1 MPGIGQNLQSG
12 LRLNSILNME
22 LAYILIGGGV
32 ALLLWVLFTYNGL
45 VSLRNRVREAWSQI
59 DVQLKRRSS
68 LIPNLVET
76 VKGYAKHEKQVFE
89 EVTRARSALV
99 GAKSPHEAAAAN
111 DMLSGALKSLFAIAE
126 AYPNLR
132 ASENFKQ
139 LQEEISD
146 TETKV
151 AASRQFYNTNVLDL
165 NNSLEQVPSAWI
177 GKIFDFQKEDFF
189 RATEEEKKD
198 VEVKF

>member
-1 MPGIGQNLQSG
+1 MITYIVIGA
-12 LRLNSILNME
+12 IV
-22 LAYILIGGGV
+22 LIV
-32 ALLLWVLFTYNGL
+32 LWLLSTYNGL
-45 VSLRNRVREAWSQI
+45 ITLRNRVREAWSQI

-68 LIPNLVET
+68 LIPNLVEA

-89 EVTRARSALV
+89 NVTKARSALL
-99 GAKSPHEAAAAN
+99 GAKNPGQAAAAN
-111 DMLSGALKSLFAIAE
+111 DMLTGALKSLFAVAE

-139 LQEEISD
+139 LQDEISD

-165 NNSLEQVPSAWI
+165 NNSLETVPSAWI
-177 GKIFDFQKEDFF
+177 GQMFGFKKEDFF
-189 RATEEEKKD
+189 KASEEEKADIK
-198 VEVKF
+198 VKF